1 MIAFRG
7 MDPRLRAHADY
18 AVRWANSAGIYPTI
32 TSVYRSWANQERL
45 RSRWEAGLSKW
56 PANRP
61 GDSAHNFGWAFDS
74 WVPDD
79 QMPTWAAIR
88 RAIGWDVPSHD
99 IIHAGLPGWRQYR
112 QSAFQRNTGTG

>member
-7 MDPRLRAHADY
+7 MDSRLRPYADY
-18 AVRWANSAGIYPTI
+18 AVRWANANGIHPQI
-32 TSVYRSWANQERL
+32 TSVYRGWAQQQRL

-61 GDSAHNFGWAFDS
+61 GDSAHNYGWAFDS
-74 WVPDD
+74 WVPAD
-79 QMPTWAAIR
+79 QMVMWAAIR
-88 RAIGWDVPSHD
+88 RRVGWDVPDYD

-112 QSAFQRNTGTG
+112 RSAFQRNTG